1 MTTLTT
7 KPQSVNTPEVGALG
21 VMTIEQ
27 VATALGLS
35 KSHIYA
41 LTSKREIPH
50 YKPRGGRIFF
60 DVLEIREWLS
70 QGRIKTN
77 REIAEQAEAHSKAKE
92 AERKAKRSGVSH

>member
-1 MTTLTT
+1 MRVSTA
-7 KPQSVNTPEVGALG
+7 KPQSVNAPTSGALG
-21 VMTIEQ
+21 MMTIEQ
-27 VATALGLS
+27 VAQELGLS

-41 LTSKREIPH
+41 LTSKKEIPH

-60 DVLEIREWLS
+60 DVREIREWLS

-92 AERKAKRSGVSH
+92 AERKAKRASVG

>member
-1 MTTLTT
+1 MQQATT
-7 KPQSVNTPEVGALG
+7 KPQSVNAPEVGALG

-41 LTSKREIPH
+41 LTSKKEIPH

-60 DVLEIREWLS
+60 DVQEVREWLTK
-70 QGRIKTN
+70 GRIKTQE
-77 REIAEQAEAHSKAKE
+77 EIAEQAEAHSKAKE
-92 AERKAKRSGVSH
+92 AERKAKRASVG